1 MHMSKR
7 IRTTLTLDDEVVN
20 RAKELGINLS
30 AAAERGIIEYIK
42 EIEAIRSKRRKYSRN
57 NSYSDKQFTRLQSK
71 NNKGVGLSEFE
82 SESLAPKAKRMDQ
95 ATLQA
100 QHTHGVTTYCI

>member
-30 AAAERGIIEYIK
+30 AAAERGIIDYIK
-42 EIEAIRSKRRKYSRN
+42 EIESIRSKRRK
-57 NSYSDKQFTRLQSK
+57 SDKVSQLNEGHMEEERRGGDLNSC
-71 NNKGVGLSEFE
+71 GAD
-82 SESLAPKAKRMDQ
+82 APRAFQ
-95 ATLQA
+95 ARA
-100 QHTHGVTTYCI
+100 VPV

>member
-30 AAAERGIIEYIK
+30 AAAERGIIDYIK
-42 EIEAIRSKRRKYSRN
+42 EIEYIRSKRKNSPINDNSSDEQFPKLRN
-57 NSYSDKQFTRLQSK
+57 HSKKIKRTYGDLNPSIRLRRPE
-71 NNKGVGLSEFE
+71 GYPDYLIG
-82 SESLAPKAKRMDQ
+82 P
-95 ATLQA
+95 
-100 QHTHGVTTYCI
+100 